1 MGSRW
6 NRVRNETILSSR
18 GREGRCERVGVV
30 FSPLRRLTSLRRGEG
45 GSEPGADVGRTR
57 WWGPWLERERERERE
72 SVESIKSMVSQADTG
87 SYRWGLTRRR
97 MFGPVRSIGR
107 PYRSPVV
114 FISAL
119 FTPTCFFPPLVPRRP
134 LPHLS
139 FPSTRLDLLGVWR
152 GENIRVT
159 SRRINVRMEYA
170 ILLSRVQRVIY
181 SDRRFRT
188 SIDDPGRIHFG
199 AIGDAIGRKE
209 SKALEKRRKRTGV
222 PRKSRERNKR

>member
-1 MGSRW
+1 M
-6 NRVRNETILSSR
+6 
-18 GREGRCERVGVV
+18 GREKERE
-30 FSPLRRLTSLRRGEG
+30 REEEGEG
-45 GSEPGADVGRTR
+45 GRGAAGAYNGRYGTR
-57 WWGPWLERERERERE
+57 SVLGSARIEHKSVSLDEERENRREREREGE

-119 FTPTCFFPPLVPRRP
+119 FTPTCFFPSLVPRHP

-152 GENIRVT
+152 EENTRVT